1 MIMKKTLLT
10 LLAFFAIGSAWADEV
25 KVSPVEVRQGATG
38 IVKVELVNTSGR
50 AYRSFQF
57 DMVLPEGVTF
67 VKATKGAA
75 LTGEE
80 GKYMFSTTDRL
91 EDASRIGVVYTDFDG
106 SVFSEGVIAEVEV
119 QVDATIAQGTVLQGK
134 LQGDRDLRPDG
145 AEKIEFG
152 YNVSEDGTETAPYRF
167 DDVTFEIKVVENC
180 VILDE
185 NAEEL
190 PTFTEGETTKVRL
203 IRTIKAGQWSTIVLP
218 FQLSQKN
225 AKAAFGDNVQFA
237 EYTGME
243 TTVDEETLI
252 PTEIAFKFT
261 TYAMSALKPL
271 GAGKPYL
278 IKTDVDITEPIE
290 LTNIKMAAPVTNNI
304 SMADANY
311 SEVINSEMVGT
322 FVKTVIPENGL
333 FISGNKFWRSKG
345 ETNTKGLRAWFNSN
359 AVIGEELVLESKV
372 TFVVDGE
379 VTAID
384 GINAQRVIEGVY
396 DLQGRKVKIE
406 NNDLNS
412 LQKGVYIINGKK
424 VTIK

>member
-167 DDVTFEIKVVENC
+167 DDVTFEIKVVENRI
-180 VILDE
+180 VFDE
-185 NAEEL
+185 NATEL
-190 PTFTEGETTKVRL
+190 PTETGTQNVRVK
-203 IRTIKAGQWSTIVLP
+203 RTIKGGQWSTICLP
-218 FQLSQKN
+218 FAMDAEQM
-225 AKAAFGDNVQFA
+225 KAAFGEGCELADFDS
-237 EYTGME
+237 Y
-243 TTVDEETLI
+243 EETYD
-252 PTEIAFKFT
+252 EAEENVIAINIKFT
-261 TYAMSALKPL
+261 PATEFEANHPYIIKV
-271 GAGKPYL
+271 GA
-278 IKTDVDITEPIE
+278 DITEFSVD
-290 LTNIKMAAPVTNNI
+290 AVTLDP
-304 SMADANY
+304 SEEDAYVEYDNGKTGRQR
-311 SEVINSEMVGT
+311 VVFGT
-322 FVKTVIPENGL
+322 FVGTYTAETVVPEDDL
-333 FISGNKFWRSKG
+333 FLSGNKFYYSTG
-345 ETNTKGLRAWFNSN
+345 ATKMKAFRGYFELTDILAVKAAGAKINFN
-359 AVIGEELVLESKV
+359 
-372 TFVVDGE
+372 VDGE
-379 VTAID
+379 ATAID
-384 GINAQRVIEGVY
+384 GINVMKNIEGIY
-396 DLQGRKVKIE
+396 DLSGRKIE
-406 NNDLNS
+406 LDNNNLNS

>member
-167 DDVTFEIKVVENC
+167 DDVTFEIKVVENRI
-180 VILDE
+180 VFDE
-185 NAEEL
+185 NATEL
-190 PTFTEGETTKVRL
+190 PTETGTQNVRVK
-203 IRTIKAGQWSTIVLP
+203 RTIKGGQWSTICLP
-218 FQLSQKN
+218 FAMTAEQMTK
-225 AKAAFGDNVQFA
+225 AFGEGVELAELRDHDIVVDDDDNITSISINFSPV
-237 EYTGME
+237 
-243 TTVDEETLI
+243 
-252 PTEIAFKFT
+252 TEFEAN
-261 TYAMSALKPL
+261 Y
-271 GAGKPYL
+271 PYI
-278 IKTDVDITEPIE
+278 IKTAQDVTEFELDGVEVDVDDPLMEMDNGKTGSRRVVYRGMYGTYVAETVVPE
-290 LTNIKMAAPVTNNI
+290 
-304 SMADANY
+304 Y
-311 SEVINSEMVGT
+311 S
-322 FVKTVIPENGL
+322 L
-333 FISGNKFWRSKG
+333 FISGNKFFYSTGATMMKG
-345 ETNTKGLRAWFNSN
+345 FRAWIELGGDVLT
-359 AVIGEELVLESKV
+359 AVENGAKINFS
-372 TFVVDGE
+372 VDGE
-379 VTAID
+379 ATAID
-384 GINAQRVIEGVY
+384 GINVMKNIEGIY
-396 DLQGRKVKIE
+396 DLSGRKIE
-406 NNDLNS
+406 LDNNNLNS